1 MKFFRATAGI
11 QSGNLTVMETT
22 ENLIAQI
29 IGPDA
34 FEKLSAVYGGCD
46 FIVPGSTGSE
56 RGQALVE
63 LIGIEAAK
71 RLIAW
76 GRSSRVYVPKQRV
89 NVRQQRAAEVRE
101 LHRQGMTASQI
112 ARNYTFVSRF
122 SERAIYKLLRGQT
135 T

>member
-1 MKFFRATAGI
+1 MAGLNT
-11 QSGNLTVMETT
+11 GTLAAMENA
-22 ENLIAQI
+22 ENLLAQI

-34 FEKLSAVYGGCD
+34 FEKLSAVHGGCD

-63 LIGIEAAK
+63 LVGIEAAK

-76 GRSSRVYVPKQRV
+76 GRSSRVYVPKMRIDI
-89 NVRQQRAAEVRE
+89 RQQRAAEIRA

-112 ARNYTFVSRF
+112 SRSYTFAARY
-122 SERAIYKLLRGQT
+122 SERAVFKILSEGKQT
-135 T
+135 